1 MAQTLDSRRNA
12 EPTQVALRYNR
23 HGFVKFRIGAPVR
36 ESQGAPPPRN
46 ILRQTAVRGTP
57 WQQALWAHNC
67 VTGRSE
73 HGGMQGEARCI
84 GIEVSSNQTEIRWQ
98 EWAWLPRSLPSTS
111 LQSIRSVEDTSTTDA
126 TVASQVASTMTIR
139 MACQGAACMTFPT
152 VALSHRTRA
161 SPLALLI
168 GPGKGT

>member
-23 HGFVKFRIGAPVR
+23 HGFVKFRIGAPVG

-73 HGGMQGEARCI
+73 HGGMQGEARCT
-84 GIEVSSNQTEIRWQ
+84 GSEVSRNLTEIWWQ
-98 EWAWLPRSLPSTS
+98 QLPRLSLPSTS
-111 LQSIRSVEDTSTTDA
+111 LQSIRSVKDTNTVDA

-161 SPLALLI
+161 SPLAPLI
-168 GPGKGT
+168 GPGKGD